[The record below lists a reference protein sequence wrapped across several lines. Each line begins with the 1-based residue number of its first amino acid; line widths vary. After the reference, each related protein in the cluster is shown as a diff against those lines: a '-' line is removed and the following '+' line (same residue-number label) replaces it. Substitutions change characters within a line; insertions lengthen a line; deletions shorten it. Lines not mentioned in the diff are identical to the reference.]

1 MLVLVLVLLV
11 VALVVVVLAVD
22 AEVEEGR
29 RSGDRGGEIIGGG
42 GGEEDEERGESG
54 SPGPGEGGTWDCEG
68 RTARPASAVSRK
80 SGRLV
85 MVKVGVLEA
94 KMVSQSESDSGRI
107 GNDRSSFRSR
117 KGRST
122 KEGCC
127 WLSSTALVG
136 SRSRTTSVLR
146 SSRRM
151 RRGWRAPWALA
162 HEEIVLLSTREKD
175 PRTIKGRGARGSGS
189 GATTRGRIPLTE

>member
-11 VALVVVVLAVD
+11 VVLVVVVLAVD

-29 RSGDRGGEIIGGG
+29 RSGDRGGEIIGRG

-54 SPGPGEGGTWDCEG
+54 SPGEGEAGDCEG

-94 KMVSQSESDSGRI
+94 KMVSQSEPDSGRI
-107 GNDRSSFRSR
+107 GNDRSSFKSR

-127 WLSSTALVG
+127 WLSSAALVG

-162 HEEIVLLSTREKD
+162 HAEIALLSAREKD